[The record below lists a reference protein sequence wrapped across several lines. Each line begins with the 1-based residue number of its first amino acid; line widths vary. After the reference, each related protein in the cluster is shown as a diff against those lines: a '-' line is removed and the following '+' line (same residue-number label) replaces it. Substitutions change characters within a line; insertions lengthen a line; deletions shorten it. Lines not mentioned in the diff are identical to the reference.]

1 MEHKARSLISSSVI
15 FLGLLVPL
23 RLPQYFWYILIG
35 TAFIGALLT
44 FWVFAEAPSIRRIKE
59 DWFTIVF
66 SFFFILAIGL
76 FGYLVPNPIV
86 QAIILGS
93 STFFV
98 YFIYIVASRLKRN
111 IAPSLFLRNLVTL
124 ASILGVFFS
133 ISCVL
138 RWILVTDNPWSQIV
152 LIVVTFFSALV
163 ISEFLF
169 EVQGF
174 ERSLLYSLAISFAL
188 SQIVWVSSFWLVS
201 YPQSARVTNIGVPLP
216 AIIGAVFFYLFWGL
230 SHHRLDQTL
239 TKRIMWEYILI
250 SAMFIG
256 ILIFTAKWLP

>member
-1 MEHKARSLISSSVI
+1 MEHKARSLISSSLV

-23 RLPQYFWYILIG
+23 RLPQYFWYLIIG
-35 TAFIGALLT
+35 TALLGALLT
-44 FWVFAEAPSIRRIKE
+44 FWVFGESPSLRRIKE

-66 SFFFILAIGL
+66 TLFFILAIGV
-76 FGYLVPNPIV
+76 FGYLVPHPIV

-93 STFFV
+93 SSFFV
-98 YFIYIVASRLKRN
+98 YFIYIVASRLKKN

-133 ISCVL
+133 VSSVL
-138 RWILVTDNPWSQIV
+138 RWILVADSPISQII
-152 LIVVTFFSALV
+152 LILVTFLSVLV

-174 ERSLLYSLAISFAL
+174 ERSLLYSLTISFAI
-188 SQIVWVSSFWLVS
+188 SQIVWISSFWLVS
-201 YPQSARVTNIGVPLP
+201 YPQSIRVTNIGVPLP

-250 SAMFIG
+250 AGMFIG
-256 ILIFTAKWLP
+256 ILVLTAKWLP